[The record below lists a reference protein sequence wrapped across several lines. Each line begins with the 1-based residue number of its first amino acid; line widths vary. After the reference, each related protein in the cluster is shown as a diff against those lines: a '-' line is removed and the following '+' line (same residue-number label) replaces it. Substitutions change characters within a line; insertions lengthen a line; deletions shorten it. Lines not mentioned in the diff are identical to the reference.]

1 MTGVWKAILGLVIT
15 LALFRFLFEF
25 VDFEDLGA
33 LFINLRWAPWL
44 LGWVLWMGVYGARTV
59 RFRLL
64 APRTS
69 PGTMFWITSVHTLLL
84 RLLPFR
90 TGELSY
96 GVLVKRAGTAGLGE
110 SLLGL
115 LLLRVMDA
123 TAVVIVF
130 SVTLVI
136 WGGSYVGDRHVG
148 FAMAAGTGILGLL
161 VILAMPRLLL
171 AAVSAARSLAATL
184 RLDGLQPVARA
195 LKGGANA
202 VSAFARIDRSTLACL
217 GLVSLVQWL
226 LTYGAFYAILT
237 AFSTPVGPA
246 QTVLAATASV
256 VAGFLPVGG
265 IGTFGTLEAG
275 WAIGFVL
282 VGLDEATAVATGFG
296 LSISTLGYSV
306 LPGLLG
312 WWMLGRGGRKT
323 GREILEAAP

>member
-1 MTGVWKAILGLVIT
+1 MTNAWKAALGLVIS
-15 LALFRFLFEF
+15 LALFRLLFEF

-33 LFINLRWAPWL
+33 LFVNLRWGPWL
-44 LGWVLWMGVYGARTV
+44 LGWVLWMGVYAARTV

-64 APRTS
+64 APRTP

-84 RLLPFR
+84 RVLPFR

-96 GVLVKRAGTAGLGE
+96 GILVKRAGTAGLGE

-115 LLLRVMDA
+115 LLLRIMDA
-123 TAVVIVF
+123 TTVVTVF
-130 SVTLVI
+130 SVTLAA
-136 WGGSYVGDRHVG
+136 WGGSYVGDHHVG
-148 FAMAAGTGILGLL
+148 LAVAAGAAVLGILA
-161 VILAMPRLLL
+161 ILALPRLLRV
-171 AAVSAARSLAATL
+171 AVTTARSLTAAL
-184 RLDGLQPVARA
+184 RIDKVRPVARI
-195 LKGGANA
+195 LEGGAGA
-202 VSAFARIDRSTLACL
+202 VDAFASIGRPTLARL

-226 LTYGAFYAILT
+226 LTFGAFYAILS

-246 QTVLAATASV
+246 ETVMGATASV
-256 VAGFLPVGG
+256 VSGFLPVGG

-296 LSISTLGYSV
+296 VSLSTLGYSI

-312 WWMLGRGGRKT
+312 WFALGRSGEKRV
-323 GREILEAAP
+323 